1 MLGIITEHFINMIAA
16 MIEAIVG
23 SEGAERVLLFLAA
36 RGEGYASEIASQ
48 WDMDVSTVQSQL
60 KRMERDGLLVSSTRG
75 RTRLF
80 RFNPRYVFREEA
92 EALLNKALLCLPE
105 SLQATLFLDRRRP
118 RRTGKPL

>member
-1 MLGIITEHFINMIAA
+1 

-36 RGEGYASEIASQ
+36 RGDGYASEIARQ

-75 RTRLF
+75 RTRIY
-80 RFNPRYVFREEA
+80 RFNPRYVFKEET
-92 EALLNKALLCLPE
+92 EALLNKALLRLPDSVQE
-105 SLQATLFLDRRRP
+105 TLLLDRRRP
-118 RRTGKPL
+118 RRTGKPD